1 MGLEVVG
8 NLEDEVLVDTN
19 VRRVTSLGDGAV
31 GVLGTVGIDLVG
43 AVVLLVGLAVVA
55 GKIGANLSTRSH
67 TVADLVLGDL
77 TSDLDDAANDL
88 VSYAERKR
96 NVLAPSTSDG
106 VDVRGADTASI
117 NSDIDIVVLELLQG
131 KLPSG
136 Q

>member
-31 GVLGTVGIDLVG
+31 GVLSTVGIDLVG

-55 GKIGANLSTRSH
+55 GKIGANLSTGSH
-67 TVADLVLGDL
+67 TVANLVLGDL
-77 TSDLDDAANDL
+77 ASDLDDAANDL
-88 VSYAERKR
+88 VSYAERER
-96 NVLAPSTSDG
+96 NVLAPSTGDG

-117 NSDIDIVVLELLQG
+117 NGDVDIVVLKLLQG
-131 KLPSG
+131 KLPLG